1 MFQGTFCSGT
11 VYVRRART
19 NRIFPIHF
27 QRNSTNYHTPT
38 ESKVSSKS
46 IKYFQFEYK
55 MNDLQISCSLSGIQ
69 FGPVIAGFQGMAS
82 WWAGGWMRSR
92 ADTHTHAHTFTH
104 SHIFAFPFASI
115 SSSVGCFVIYF
126 GFFNAY
132 IHFSFD

>member
-1 MFQGTFCSGT
+1 MFVTFLLVLVLFGVSPVAVCITFGSFKCFRAFCCGT

-19 NRIFPIHF
+19 NRIFPIQF

-69 FGPVIAGFQGMAS
+69 FGPAIAGL
-82 WWAGGWMRSR
+82 
-92 ADTHTHAHTFTH
+92 
-104 SHIFAFPFASI
+104 
-115 SSSVGCFVIYF
+115 
-126 GFFNAY
+126 
-132 IHFSFD
+132 